1 MPRWWD
7 IQYQGWV
14 RGLSK
19 IIYIKNFSQPSNK
32 FRGGGISKTKSD
44 IFVLSRPDGRT
55 SKSIPFNNL
64 SRSSN
69 MFGVVGNTISI
80 NIKLSCPTREMRL
93 FKSNPTNNLT
103 WPSHIFGGGESSK
116 INSYKCVLSSKAI
129 NKLLSLLIWLCIS
142 F

>member
-7 IQYQGWV
+7 IQNQGWV

-19 IIYIKNFSQPSNK
+19 MNYIKKISWPSYK
-32 FRGGGISKTKSD
+32 FRDGGTSKTKSD

-55 SKSIPFNNL
+55 SKSDSFNNL

-69 MFGVVGNTISI
+69 MFRIYNI
-80 NIKLSCPTREMRL
+80 NIKLSCPTRVRRL
-93 FKSNPTNNLT
+93 SKSNPTNNLT
-103 WPSHIFGGGESSK
+103 WSSYIFGGGESSK
-116 INSYKCVLSSKAI
+116 NNSYKCVLSSQAI
-129 NKLLSLLIWLCIS
+129 NKLFSLLIWSCIS